1 MQVGSATAAVSA
13 GTQASAASP
22 PQTLDYS
29 AFLRLLIAQMQNQ
42 DPMNPIDSTE
52 YMSQLASFSSVEQ
65 AVKTNSKLDALLT
78 STALTQAEG
87 MIGQTVTSADGSLSG
102 QVSAIR
108 ITADGAVALLSDGRE
123 LALGAGVTVSR
134 P

>member
-1 MQVGSATAAVSA
+1 MQVGSTTSAVSA
-13 GTQASAASP
+13 GAQASAASP

-65 AVKTNSKLDALLT
+65 AVKTNTKLDALLT
-78 STALTQAEG
+78 SMALTQAEG
-87 MIGQTVTSADGSLSG
+87 MIGQLVTSADGSLSG
-102 QVSAIR
+102 NVSAIR
-108 ITADGAVALLSDGRE
+108 VTADGAVALLADGRE

-134 P
+134 S